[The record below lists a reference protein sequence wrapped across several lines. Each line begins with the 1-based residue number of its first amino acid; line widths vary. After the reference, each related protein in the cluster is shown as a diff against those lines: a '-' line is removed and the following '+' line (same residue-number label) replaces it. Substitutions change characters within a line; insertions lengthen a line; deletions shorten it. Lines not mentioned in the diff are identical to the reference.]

1 MLLGAALG
9 GPVRAGDKAPAPGI
23 LYQVDLNLNMG
34 GKSGKYL
41 YTPSGR
47 PGDMWQFHLISP
59 AGPKEKR
66 VRTLRVEIEGESVA
80 LAAIVKVGVRRK
92 DGEPDGSKVN
102 VSCFIRAVKGSK
114 TAESKSVVKIT
125 PVGEDG
131 KDWPTMTFRMDVYPA
146 LGPEKKA
153 PPVEPPPDP
162 LPPIHGGS
170 RQGLQGQTGPSG
182 LAASAGWHA
191 TPSATRRPVFL

>member
-1 MLLGAALG
+1 MRFGTTICVTLVAAALG
-9 GPVRAGDKAPAPGI
+9 QVGLADDKAPAPR
-23 LYQVDLNLNMG
+23 LLLKVDLNLLKGVKNARAPG
-34 GKSGKYL
+34 A
-41 YTPSGR
+41 R
-47 PGDMWQFHLISP
+47 EGDMWQFYLISP
-59 AGPKEKR
+59 TLPREQR
-66 VRTLRVEIEGESVA
+66 LRTLRVEIEGESVA

-131 KDWPTMTFRMDVYPA
+131 KDWPTMIFRLDVFPP
-146 LGPEKKA
+146 LGPEKKS

-162 LPPIHGGS
+162 LPPIPGTS
-170 RQGLQGQTGPSG
+170 RLGLQGQTGHIFEQNNAG
-182 LAASAGWHA
+182 VHLAGWHA
-191 TPSATRRPVFL
+191 